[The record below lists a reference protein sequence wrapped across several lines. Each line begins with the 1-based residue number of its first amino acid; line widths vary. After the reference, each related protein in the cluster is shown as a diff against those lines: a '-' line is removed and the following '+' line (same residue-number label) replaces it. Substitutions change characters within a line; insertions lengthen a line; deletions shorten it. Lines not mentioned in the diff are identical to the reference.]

1 MPSAETHLF
10 KRSDVMRTISLR
22 EVTDDNFDD
31 VVKLSDTL
39 TDYQKKCVAPNM
51 VSLAQAYVNH
61 DRAWPRAIY
70 LDDEP
75 IGFVML
81 ALWDDDIPKDDQP
94 AYYLWRFMI
103 GKDHQKNGYGKQVLD
118 LIKAKAIKDKMRYLY
133 TSCGMEGDQPYQFYL
148 SYGFEDTGI
157 NDGEQVLKMHLEL
170 NQDEKL
176 S

>member
-1 MPSAETHLF
+1 MG
-10 KRSDVMRTISLR
+10 RISLR
-22 EVTDDNFDD
+22 KVTDDNFDA
-31 VVKLSDTL
+31 VVALSDTL

-51 VSLAQAYVNH
+51 VSLAQAYANL

-70 LDDEP
+70 LDDTP

-94 AYYLWRFMI
+94 AYYLWRFMV
-103 GKDHQKNGYGKQVLD
+103 GKEYQKNGYGKQVLD
-118 LIKAKAIKDKMRYLY
+118 LIKAKAIEDKMRYLY

-157 NDGEQVLKMHLEL
+157 NDGEQILKMAIKP
-170 NQDEKL
+170 NQEDKE